1 MTKLAGTAHQPPQVK
16 SVFDAANELGEELVA
31 QDKYEEAIKAFT
43 AARNMAG
50 KAKDSEL
57 AKGMTQR
64 IKDLAPLENQYK
76 TVREALKKL
85 EANAD
90 DPDANLTLGRWHW
103 FVKYKPEKAMP
114 HFAKSS
120 DADLKAAA
128 AMELENPSVTKAQ
141 LEMASAWDEVALK
154 RRGPDKQPLELR
166 AFHWYLK
173 ASAGSARVWTKR
185 RPTSAWKKCER
196 ELRSGYW
203 LMRGKSARYHR
214 RSRPLLSP
222 GIVVEYYADEQLAS
236 RALVKVVENVRTNP
250 LHRNEA
256 KMPQPGQFS
265 ARWTG
270 WLIPPKA
277 GTYKIVFNYR
287 AALAI
292 DGKPVVAPRQTKTDV
307 VLELSARPHHIR
319 YEAANLA
326 WGSMPRFEW
335 QYEDESSSRQI
346 TPEFLFHVPL
356 PGETPAEL
364 PVVRPRL

>member
-1 MTKLAGTAHQPPQVK
+1 
-16 SVFDAANELGEELVA
+16 
-31 QDKYEEAIKAFT
+31 
-43 AARNMAG
+43 
-50 KAKDSEL
+50 
-57 AKGMTQR
+57 
-64 IKDLAPLENQYK
+64 
-76 TVREALKKL
+76 
-85 EANAD
+85 
-90 DPDANLTLGRWHW
+90 
-103 FVKYKPEKAMP
+103 MP
-114 HFAKSS
+114 HFAKSG

-128 AMELENPSVTKAQ
+128 AMELENPSATKAQ
-141 LEMASAWDEVALK
+141 LEMASAWDEAALK
-154 RRGPDKQPLELR
+154 RRGPEKQPLELR

-173 ASAGSARVWTKR
+173 ASAGAQGLEKAKADKRVEDMRSAIEKR
-185 RPTSAWKKCER
+185 LLADA
-196 ELRSGYW
+196 
-203 LMRGKSARYHR
+203 GKAGSVPPEIRAV
-214 RSRPLLSP
+214 LSP
-222 GIVVEYYADEQLAS
+222 GIVVEYYSDEQLAS

-256 KMPQPGQFS
+256 KMPQAGQFS

-319 YEAANLA
+319 YEAANLG

-335 QYEDESSSRQI
+335 QYEDEAASRQI